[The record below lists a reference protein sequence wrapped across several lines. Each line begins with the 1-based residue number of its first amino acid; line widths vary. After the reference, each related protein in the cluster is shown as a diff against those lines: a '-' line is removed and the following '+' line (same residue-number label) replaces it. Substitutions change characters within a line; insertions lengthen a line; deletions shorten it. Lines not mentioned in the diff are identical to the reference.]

1 MFLKFLNSDKRYEFT
16 SGGYNI
22 DAEKVK
28 IDSADIPATKGGFII
43 INDDGIEFDYSAY
56 SVPYEKT
63 SEYITFTSDTKIYY
77 TYLVYA
83 KETTFVTSQVTN
95 NEKEMENAVL
105 QFSGQGKEF
114 VNPEQKVLFDE
125 DNFNIYK
132 VVGGEVVKTTAE
144 DKKPYIDEKTKEE
157 FEAALTSKLTE
168 ISAASKAAIVAGI
181 DLNNSH
187 YSYETEDQNNI
198 SNAVTLANQ
207 TKLAVPYHA
216 DDESCRIYE
225 PDEITSIYVLEETNL
240 THNVTYHNQLKLY
253 IQTLTTKA
261 EIEEVKYGET
271 ELTGEY
277 LDTYN
282 MIMAQ
287 AQEVIRHFIGQN

>member
-56 SVPYEKT
+56 SIPYEKT
-63 SEYITFTSDTKIYY
+63 SKDITFTSDTKIYY
-77 TYLVYA
+77 TYLVYDE
-83 KETTFVTSQVTN
+83 ETRFVTLQVTN
-95 NEKEMENAVL
+95 NEKEMVNAVL

-114 VNPEQKVLFDE
+114 EQPEQKVLFDE

-132 VVGGEVVKTTAE
+132 VVDGEVVKTTAE
-144 DKKPYIDEKTKEE
+144 DKKPYMDKKTKEE

-168 ISAASKAAIVAGI
+168 ISAACKTAITNGI
-181 DLNNSH
+181 DFNGSH
-187 YSYETEDQNNI
+187 YRYDAEDQNNI

-216 DDESCRIYE
+216 DGESCKLYE

-282 MIMAQ
+282 MIMDQ
-287 AQEVIRHFIGQN
+287 AQKVIKHFIGQN

>member
-22 DAEKVK
+22 DAEKVQ
-28 IDSADIPATKGGFII
+28 IDSAEIPATKGGFVII
-43 INDDGIEFDYSAY
+43 ADNGIETDYSAY

-63 SEYITFTSDTKIYY
+63 SKSIVFTSDTKTYY
-77 TYLVYA
+77 TYLVYD

-95 NEKEMENAVL
+95 NEKVMANAVL

-114 VNPEQKVLFDE
+114 EQPEQKVLFDE
-125 DNFNIYK
+125 DGFNIYK
-132 VVGGEVVKTTAE
+132 VVGGEVVKTTAD
-144 DKKPYIDEKTKEE
+144 DKKPYMDEKTKEE
-157 FEAALTSKLTE
+157 FEAALDAKLAE
-168 ISAASKAAIVAGI
+168 ISAASKEAIVGGI
-181 DLNNSH
+181 DLNGSH

-216 DDESCRIYE
+216 DGESCRLYE
-225 PDEITSIYVLEETNL
+225 PDEITSIYILEETNL

-253 IQTLTTKA
+253 IKTLTTKG
-261 EIEEVKYGET
+261 EIEEIKYGET

-277 LDTYN
+277 LETYN

-287 AQEVIRHFIGQN
+287 AQEVIRRFIGQN

>member
-22 DAEKVK
+22 DSEKVK

-43 INDDGIEFDYSAY
+43 INDEGIEFDYSVY

-63 SEYITFTSDTKIYY
+63 SEYIIFTSDTKVYY
-77 TYLVYA
+77 TYLVYD
-83 KETTFVTSQVTN
+83 KETTFVTAQVTN
-95 NEKEMENAVL
+95 NNEEMENAVL

-114 VNPEQKVLFDE
+114 VNPEKKVLFDE

-132 VVGGEVVKTTAE
+132 VVDGKVVETTAD
-144 DKKPYIDEKTKEE
+144 DKKPYMDEKAKQE
-157 FEAALTSKLTE
+157 FETALNNKLTE
-168 ISAASKAAIVAGI
+168 ISAASNAAIINGI
-181 DLNNSH
+181 DLNGSH
-187 YSYETEDQNNI
+187 YSYKTEDQNNI

-216 DDESCRIYE
+216 DGESCRLYE
-225 PDEITSIYVLEETNL
+225 PNEITNIYVLEETNL
-240 THNVTYHNQLKLY
+240 THNITYHNQLKLY
-253 IQTLTTKA
+253 VQTLTTKA
-261 EIEEVKYGET
+261 EIEEVVYGVT

-282 MIMAQ
+282 MIMTQ

>member
-43 INDDGIEFDYSAY
+43 INDEGIEFDYSVY

-63 SEYITFTSDTKIYY
+63 SEYIIFTSDTKVYY
-77 TYLVYA
+77 TYLVYD
-83 KETTFVTSQVTN
+83 KETTFVTAQVTN
-95 NEKEMENAVL
+95 NEKTMENAVL

-114 VNPEQKVLFDE
+114 VNPEKKVLFDE

-132 VVGGEVVKTTAE
+132 VVDGKVVETTAD
-144 DKKPYIDEKTKEE
+144 DKKPYMDEKARQE
-157 FEAALTSKLTE
+157 FETALNSKLAE
-168 ISAASKAAIVAGI
+168 ISAASNAAIINGI
-181 DLNNSH
+181 DLNGSH
-187 YSYETEDQNNI
+187 YSYKTEDQNNI

-216 DDESCRIYE
+216 DGESCRLYE
-225 PDEITSIYVLEETNL
+225 PNEITNIYVLEETNL
-240 THNVTYHNQLKLY
+240 THNITYHNQLKLY
-253 IQTLTTKA
+253 VQTLTTKA
-261 EIEEVKYGET
+261 EIEEVVYGVT

-277 LDTYN
+277 LNTYN
-282 MIMAQ
+282 MIMTQ